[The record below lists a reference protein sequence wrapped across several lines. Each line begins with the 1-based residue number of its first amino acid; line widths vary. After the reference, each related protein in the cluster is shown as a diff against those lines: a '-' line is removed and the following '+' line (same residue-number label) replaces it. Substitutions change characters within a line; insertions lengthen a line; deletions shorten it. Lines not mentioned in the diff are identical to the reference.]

1 MTLGKAK
8 RQERQARRVEALQ
21 ILQSL
26 NRPAKALAPRIHVSW
41 RTIYRWIE
49 GATPHE
55 RALKELRKLRKRK
68 RGKK

>member
-8 RQERQARRVEALQ
+8 RQERQARRVEARM
-21 ILQSL
+21 ILAELELS
-26 NRPAKALAPRIHVSW
+26 PKELAPRIRVAW
-41 RTIYRWIE
+41 RTIYRWHE

-55 RALKELRKLRKRK
+55 RALEALRKLAKRK